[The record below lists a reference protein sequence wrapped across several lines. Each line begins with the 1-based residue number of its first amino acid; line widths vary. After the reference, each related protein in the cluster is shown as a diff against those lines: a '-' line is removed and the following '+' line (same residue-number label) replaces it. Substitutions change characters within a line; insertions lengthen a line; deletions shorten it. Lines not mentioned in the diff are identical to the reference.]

1 MKRGEFNARIAHVHK
16 VRNQQRAIRNR
27 VAAISGPPTYIRQMA
42 HESMKKSQFN
52 AMGDIEF
59 QNAARLL
66 DYEKAAA
73 HSLTI
78 TSDDGFNLNDYEERN
93 KGLVDDPKRKGLD
106 DSWSLTRKD
115 STPRDVELYNQAA
128 DKVKASKGFF
138 SSKKGMQDEI
148 DEKYKEMVRI
158 KHGINFRPFMDS
170 TMMVSHIE
178 YQEVTKG
185 QDSAVRQLAE
195 IQDGIIQFNKTLTAI
210 NEQIKQNE
218 ADFSRMERNY
228 KIAEENVKHAKAL
241 RTADPM
247 ATTEAD
253 IEAYERI
260 LTTIKA
266 EFDAYDILMNGDK
279 TSPGLRKMAKEVRRG
294 IDALEKQKRSVSAQL
309 GIDKYGAD
317 ARVSAAKSQGALVGG
332 AGGALLGAAGLIALA
347 MYMGDSA
354 PSTTRGRGRSPIDI
368 FG

>member
-16 VRNQQRAIRNR
+16 VRNQQRAIRNK

-59 QNAARLL
+59 KSAARQF

-73 HSLTI
+73 HTLTI
-78 TSDDGFNLNDYEERN
+78 TSDDGFNLNKYEERN
-93 KGLVDDPKRKGLD
+93 KGLVDDPKKKGLD
-106 DSWSLTRKD
+106 DDWSLTRKE

-138 SSKKGMQDEI
+138 SSKKGMEDEI
-148 DEKYKEMVRI
+148 NEKYKEMVRI
-158 KHGINFRPFMDS
+158 KHGNNFRPFVDS

-195 IQDGIIQFNKTLTAI
+195 IQDGIIQLNKTLTAI
-210 NEQIKQNE
+210 NEQIGQNE
-218 ADFSRMERNY
+218 AEFLRVESEKKNAVRDVNNAKRLN
-228 KIAEENVKHAKAL
+228 KIN
-241 RTADPM
+241 PQ
-247 ATTEAD
+247 ATTKAD
-253 IEAYERI
+253 IEAYSRRSAVIEE
-260 LTTIKA
+260 
-266 EFDAYDILMNGDK
+266 EFNALNVLMNGDK

-317 ARVSAAKSQGALVGG
+317 ARVSAAKNQGALIGG
-332 AGGALLGAAGLIALA
+332 AGGALLGVTGLIALA
-347 MYMGDSA
+347 MYMGDST
-354 PSTTRGRGRSPIDI
+354 PSTTRGRGRNPIDI